1 MSMVFRFRVLSDED
15 ENFIRDYE
23 LMYDNTLTD
32 FHNLI
37 CKDIDYD
44 PDEMTSFFL
53 SDESW
58 HKIQE
63 FTLFDV
69 GMSES
74 EKQDEFAPIAMDDV
88 MLGQIIHSKHER
100 LLYVFDVMED
110 RAFFVELMEAK
121 EVEEGREYP
130 AVVFA
135 NGQAPDQYDAELS
148 MGNKSIF
155 EEAMGGFEDF
165 EGDDSYYDD
174 EY

>member
-37 CKDIDYD
+37 CKDIGYD

-53 SDESW
+53 SDSSW

-74 EKQDEFAPIAMDDV
+74 EMQDEFAPIAMDGV
-88 MLGQIIHSKHER
+88 LLGQIIRHKHER
-100 LLYVFDVMED
+100 MLYVFDVMED

-121 EVEEGREYP
+121 EAEEGRTYP
-130 AVVFA
+130 DVVFA
-135 NGQAPDQYDAELS
+135 NGQAPDQYDADLS

-155 EEAMGGFEDF
+155 EEALGDFEDYA
-165 EGDDSYYDD
+165 GDDSYDD